1 MKPSNTFFMI
11 ALLLMFAGCQSKE
24 SSKNSSDR
32 QLNFPTVLVDSA
44 KPYAFNTPLTV
55 SGIVKPDQKVMIFAM
70 SNGYLKENR
79 VDIGD
84 SVKEGQILGVLDN
97 PELYSEKMKL
107 QAQCKGKEAVYKRLK
122 SIYRQTPEL
131 TSVID
136 VEVAQAEFESLK
148 AQLDAVT
155 TQIAYLTIRAPFSGI
170 ITGRFVDKG
179 AVIQSSLSDP
189 NAHELYELQDVQ
201 PVRVSVEVS
210 ESDAAFL
217 TKGLKGNVIFP
228 ELPNMK
234 VQAAISR
241 TTVGLNPASRTM
253 EIQLDIP
260 NSQMKILSG
269 MYAKVVFERS
279 SPQRF
284 LALPNE
290 AIGNLKGEAY
300 VYVVKQD
307 KAYKVKVKTGVRDDK
322 YTQIIDGNITQE
334 MSVVIQG
341 KELCAEGMPVK
352 MQLAKQK

>member
-1 MKPSNTFFMI
+1 MKPSNTYVMI
-11 ALLLMFAGCQSKE
+11 VLLLLLSGCESKE
-24 SSKNSSDR
+24 SEKNTPKE
-32 QLNFPTVLVDSA
+32 QINTPTVLVDTA
-44 KPYAFNTPLTV
+44 KPYVFNTPLSV

-84 SVKEGQILGVLDN
+84 AVKEGQILGVLDN
-97 PELYSEKMKL
+97 PELSSEKLKL
-107 QAQCKGKEAVYKRLK
+107 QAQLKGKAAVYKRLK
-122 SIYRQTPEL
+122 SIYKRTPEL

-136 VEVAQAEFESLK
+136 VEVAQAEFESLQ
-148 AQLDAVT
+148 AQVDAVT
-155 TQIAYLTIRAPFSGI
+155 TQIAFLTIRAPFSGI

-179 AVIQSSLSDP
+179 AVIQSSLIDP
-189 NAHELYELQDVQ
+189 NAQALYELQDVQ

-217 TKGLKGNVIFP
+217 TKGLNGTVVFP
-228 ELPNMK
+228 ELPNLK
-234 VQAAISR
+234 VQTAISR

-269 MYAKVVFERS
+269 MYAKVMFERS

-341 KELCAEGMPVK
+341 KELCADGTPVK